1 MVVTVRAAAAE
12 RDKEKDREYTFIS
25 IDRSEYGPLFDYLS
39 TKEINITNSSEVTTN
54 FTIEKISDD
63 GKD

>member
-39 TKEINITNSSEVTTN
+39 TKEINIKNPQVGAALGARTSREVLV
-54 FTIEKISDD
+54 
-63 GKD
+63 

>member
-12 RDKEKDREYTFIS
+12 RDKEKDREYSFIS

-39 TKEINITNSSEVTTN
+39 TKEINIKNPQVPYL
-54 FTIEKISDD
+54 
-63 GKD
+63 

>member
-12 RDKEKDREYTFIS
+12 RDKEKDSEYTFIS

-39 TKEINITNSSEVTTN
+39 TKEINIKNPQVGAALCQVLGPV
-54 FTIEKISDD
+54 
-63 GKD
+63 GKS

>member
-12 RDKEKDREYTFIS
+12 RDKEKDREYIS

-39 TKEINITNSSEVTTN
+39 TKEINIKNPQVGAALCQVLGPV
-54 FTIEKISDD
+54 
-63 GKD
+63 GKS